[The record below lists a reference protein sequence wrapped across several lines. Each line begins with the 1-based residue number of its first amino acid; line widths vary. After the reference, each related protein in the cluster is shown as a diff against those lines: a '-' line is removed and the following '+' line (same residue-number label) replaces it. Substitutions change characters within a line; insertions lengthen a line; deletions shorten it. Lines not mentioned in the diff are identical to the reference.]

1 MNQNDEIENEFGDDV
16 LLHTGKRSS
25 VGDMKREEL
34 YQLVSNS
41 LLIYTVI

>member
-1 MNQNDEIENEFGDDV
+1 MIQNDEIENEFGEEV

-25 VGDMKREEL
+25 VGDIKREEL

-41 LLIYTVI
+41 LLIYYI